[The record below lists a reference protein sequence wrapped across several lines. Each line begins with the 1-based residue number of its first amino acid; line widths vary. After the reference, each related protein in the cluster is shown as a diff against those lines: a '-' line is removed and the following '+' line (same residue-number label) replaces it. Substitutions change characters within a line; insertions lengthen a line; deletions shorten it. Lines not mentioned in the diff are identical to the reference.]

1 MNKQELIAKV
11 AEDGDLTK
19 KLVAKALDFIIGAIS
34 EELAA
39 GGDVVLVGFGKFH
52 TIECDART
60 GRNPRTGEAIEIP
73 ASCKARF
80 SAGKTLAELVNQ

>member
-11 AEDGDLTK
+11 AEDSDLTK
-19 KLVAKALDFIIGAIS
+19 KVVAKALDFTISAIS

-52 TIECDART
+52 TIECNARN

-80 SAGKTLAELVNQ
+80 TAGKILAEVVNR